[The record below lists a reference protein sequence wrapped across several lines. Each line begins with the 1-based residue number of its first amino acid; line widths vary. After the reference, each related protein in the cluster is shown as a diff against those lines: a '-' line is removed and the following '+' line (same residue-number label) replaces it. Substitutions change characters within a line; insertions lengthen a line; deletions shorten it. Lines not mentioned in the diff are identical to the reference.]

1 MREFITQSI
10 RVTRVYQL
18 DERHASFSGVP
29 LQEGSHRIKSAKRIV
44 YIKTKTNK
52 LQVAPVVGQHWTVEG
67 KPKKRTIDKTAYYKI
82 YETHFTDPE
91 KLECTLPD
99 SPETFA
105 LFIGQE
111 KDFNGI
117 TEDTAREIW
126 INVEGDIYKHLHDEN
141 EAAFSKFLSPKKI
154 KSLFKGFKKYKNLK
168 HAQWFTEIGIP
179 LHIQQRLLKYH
190 DEKCIEL
197 IKENPYLLSTFGMK
211 FDVVD
216 RIARKNFAVSSTD
229 SKRLISAFETA
240 LRRHENKGHTVALRK
255 DIKPKLEKLLNSEQL
270 ASQAF
275 RLIKQANAKKTFI
288 YDTEHKTYQSTATYI
303 KEKAIALRIT
313 HLATTDTLT
322 SYQRPKLKTAF
333 RAALKSVKF
342 KLALGQI
349 RAIYR
354 ALRNPVMVVNG
365 GGGTGKTTVLKCILA
380 GYKVLGIPV
389 HCAALSGRAAKRMN
403 ESTNYLSTTIA
414 RLLRESPIMPN
425 QKMLIKPAVLVLD
438 ESSMI
443 DVDNMF
449 RLINHLHPDTRILFV
464 GDSNQLP
471 PIGFGLILNDIIN
484 SGIVTVA
491 TLNIVQRQECSTGI
505 PEYSQYVAKG
515 IIPPELSMG
524 NVHFHWVKA
533 SEIEAKCV
541 ELYQQNPD
549 ESRITAAIY
558 DKKRNNFGGIE
569 KLNEVC
575 QQALNPDAENLT
587 FELFGQFSTLPIKLN
602 DPVIFTKNNM
612 DAGIQNGTLG
622 KLVSLANGHHF
633 GEVLLDDSDE
643 DEGKDKD
650 AGVGKDEDEG
660 KGVVELT
667 QTLLES
673 IKPAYAM
680 SLHKAQGSQFK
691 RVIVPINSSTM
702 IDRNWLYTAIT
713 RAEEEVHLV
722 GPKIYL
728 EAAIERQGATLKRKT
743 ALAKML
749 KALNNSSCDL
759 VTGE

>member
-1 MREFITQSI
+1 MSELITQSI

-18 DERHASFSGVP
+18 DERHVSFSGVP

-44 YIKTKTNK
+44 FIKTKTNK
-52 LQVAPVVGQHWTVEG
+52 LQVTPVVGQHWTVKG
-67 KPKKRTIDKTAYYKI
+67 KPKQRTINKTAYYKI
-82 YETHFTDPE
+82 YETHFTYPD

-99 SPETFA
+99 SPETFS

-117 TEDTAREIW
+117 TEDTARKIW

-216 RIARKNFAVSSTD
+216 QIARKHFAVSSTD

-288 YDTEHKTYQSTATYI
+288 YDCDHKTYQATATYI

-322 SYQRPKLKTAF
+322 SYQRTKLKTAF

-389 HCAALSGRAAKRMN
+389 HCAALSGRAAKRMH
-403 ESTNYLSTTIA
+403 ESTNYLSMTIA

-425 QKMLIKPAVLVLD
+425 HEKFIKPAVLVLD

-443 DVDNMF
+443 DVGSMF

-484 SGIVTVA
+484 SDIVTVA
-491 TLNIVQRQECSTGI
+491 TLDIVQRQEGSSGI

-515 IIPPELSMG
+515 LIPPELSIG
-524 NVHFHWVKA
+524 NVHFHWTKEVD
-533 SEIEAKCV
+533 INDKCV
-541 ELYQQNPD
+541 ELYQQDVDN
-549 ESRITAAIY
+549 SRITAATY
-558 DKKRNNFGGIE
+558 KKEHGGIDA
-569 KLNEVC
+569 LNMHC
-575 QQALNPDAENLT
+575 QQAINPDAKNLT
-587 FELFGQFSTLPIKLN
+587 FELFGQLSTLPIKLN
-602 DPVIFTKNNM
+602 DPVIFTKNNI
-612 DAGIQNGTLG
+612 DEGIQNGTLG
-622 KLVSLANGHHF
+622 TLVSLATEAHF
-633 GEVLLDDSDE
+633 GEVLIDDSDE
-643 DEGKDKD
+643 DEG
-650 AGVGKDEDEG
+650 AGED
-660 KGVVELT
+660 VVKLT

-691 RVIVPINSSTM
+691 RVIVPINSSRM

-743 ALAKML
+743 ALAKMI
-749 KALNNSSCDL
+749 KALNNSTCDL
-759 VTGE
+759 VTSE